1 VGFQSAGPEN
11 FCASGLKPA
20 VACLLKRFGP
30 GGDQHVAV
38 EFCCGAQV
46 SDPARAKTTLTS
58 APAHCLV
65 VDKLHHFHPLDQ
77 AELVHALKLS
87 FVSSKTNTL
96 QATKKEVDV
105 SQ

>member
-1 VGFQSAGPEN
+1 MGFQSAGPEN

-30 GGDQHVAV
+30 GGDQHVR
-38 EFCCGAQV
+38 GAQV
-46 SDPARAKTTLTS
+46 SDPVRAKTTLTS

-77 AELVHALKLS
+77 DALKLS

-96 QATKKEVDV
+96 QATKKVVDL